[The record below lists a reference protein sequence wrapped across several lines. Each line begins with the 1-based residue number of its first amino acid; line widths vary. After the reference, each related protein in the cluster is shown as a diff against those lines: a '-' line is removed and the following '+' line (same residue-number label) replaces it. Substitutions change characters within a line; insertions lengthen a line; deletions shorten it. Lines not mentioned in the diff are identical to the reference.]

1 MIRNL
6 FQLRLVFSWLITLS
20 GFSYL
25 PAIAQPLNQ
34 KVQFTRQDSL
44 RGSITP
50 ERNWWNVLHYD
61 ITVEPDIEKEAITG
75 TNILKFKTTGSGN
88 RMQIDLQQPMNIT
101 GVLFGEEKLPF
112 TREGNVYF
120 LRFPATLP
128 EGKIYSIS
136 IQFSGR
142 PLKAKNPP
150 WDGGWIW
157 KKDKNGNPWISV
169 ACQGLGASVW
179 FPNKDHQSDEPDEG
193 ARLTIITPS
202 HLKGIGNG
210 RLKEEKSLSGGRTS
224 FTWEVTNPINN
235 YNIIPYIGNYISWS
249 DSFNGE
255 KGPLECSYYVLDYN
269 EAAAKKQLKQTDSM
283 LTAFEYWFG
292 PYPFYEDGF
301 KIVESPHLGMEHQSA
316 IAYGNNFSNGYLGR
330 DLSGS
335 GWGLKFDFILIH
347 EAGHEWFGNNIT
359 SNDIADMWVHEGFT
373 NYSESLY
380 LDYFFG
386 KEASGSY
393 VRGIR
398 RSIRNDKPIIGH
410 FGVNQEGS
418 GDMYNKTGNLIHM
431 IRRIINDD
439 EKFRSI
445 LRGLNK
451 EFYHKS
457 VNGTDIINYFNLQ
470 SGTDLTQVFNQ
481 YLKTTKIPVLEYQ
494 INGPTI
500 KYRWTNCLEEFDMP
514 VIAYA
519 GKEIQLFPTTEWKTE
534 TIQGA
539 DLTGFRV
546 DADFYISTKRV
557 ASGK

>member
-1 MIRNL
+1 
-6 FQLRLVFSWLITLS
+6 
-20 GFSYL
+20 
-25 PAIAQPLNQ
+25 NQ

-50 ERNWWNVLHYD
+50 ERSWWNVLHYD

-128 EGKIYSIS
+128 EGKIYSIN

-235 YNIIPYIGNYISWS
+235 YNIIPYIGNYI
-249 DSFNGE
+249 
-255 KGPLECSYYVLDYN
+255 
-269 EAAAKKQLKQTDSM
+269 
-283 LTAFEYWFG
+283 
-292 PYPFYEDGF
+292 
-301 KIVESPHLGMEHQSA
+301 
-316 IAYGNNFSNGYLGR
+316 
-330 DLSGS
+330 
-335 GWGLKFDFILIH
+335 
-347 EAGHEWFGNNIT
+347 
-359 SNDIADMWVHEGFT
+359 
-373 NYSESLY
+373 
-380 LDYFFG
+380 
-386 KEASGSY
+386 
-393 VRGIR
+393 
-398 RSIRNDKPIIGH
+398 
-410 FGVNQEGS
+410 
-418 GDMYNKTGNLIHM
+418 
-431 IRRIINDD
+431 
-439 EKFRSI
+439 
-445 LRGLNK
+445 
-451 EFYHKS
+451 
-457 VNGTDIINYFNLQ
+457 
-470 SGTDLTQVFNQ
+470 
-481 YLKTTKIPVLEYQ
+481 
-494 INGPTI
+494 
-500 KYRWTNCLEEFDMP
+500 
-514 VIAYA
+514 
-519 GKEIQLFPTTEWKTE
+519 
-534 TIQGA
+534 
-539 DLTGFRV
+539 
-546 DADFYISTKRV
+546 
-557 ASGK
+557 

>member
-6 FQLRLVFSWLITLS
+6 FQLRLVFSWLITLI

-50 ERNWWNVLHYD
+50 ERSWWNVLHYD

-128 EGKIYSIS
+128 EGKIYSIN

-398 RSIRNDKPIIGH
+398 RGIRNDKPIIGH

-481 YLKTTKIPVLEYQ
+481 YLKTTKIPVFEYQ